1 MPETPDDLY
10 TRVLAA
16 ADADGRL
23 PLPPVTTWEIF
34 PFDGDLAVR
43 PLQAP
48 AEEEPREGEG
58 GSGCGR
64 CADPGRNVIWENDR
78 WTVSST
84 SAPTGMPLVV
94 FLMPK
99 EHLDFEDLDDDM
111 AAEAGRISVWLSR
124 IIGGMDGV
132 GRTHVYKIGDGGEH
146 LHLWFFA
153 RPAGFRQIRGSSVP
167 EWDDILPPVPEGVWR
182 ADLEYVARHLASHDG
197 RVVGVSS
204 G

>member
-1 MPETPDDLY
+1 MPETPEDLY
-10 TRVLAA
+10 ARVMAA
-16 ADADGRL
+16 ADPDGRL

-43 PLQAP
+43 PLDAP
-48 AEEEPREGEG
+48 VGEEAREGEG
-58 GSGCGR
+58 GTGCSR
-64 CADPGRNVIWENDR
+64 CADPGRNVIWENER

-99 EHLDFEDLDDDM
+99 EHLDYNDLDDDM
-111 AAEAGRISVWLSR
+111 ASEAGRISVWISR
-124 IIGGMDGV
+124 ILESLDGV
-132 GRTHVYKIGDGGEH
+132 GRTHLYKVGDGAEH

-153 RPAGFRQIRGSSVP
+153 RPAGFRQIRGSSVT
-167 EWDDILPPVPEGVWR
+167 EWDDILPPVPEDVWR
-182 ADLEYVARHLASHDG
+182 ADLAYVAQHLASHG
-197 RVVGVSS
+197 GGVVEVSS